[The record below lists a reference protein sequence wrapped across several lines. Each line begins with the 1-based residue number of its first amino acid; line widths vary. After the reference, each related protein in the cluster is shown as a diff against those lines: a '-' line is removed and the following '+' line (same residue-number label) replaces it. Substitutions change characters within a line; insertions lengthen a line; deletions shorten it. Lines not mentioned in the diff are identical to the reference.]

1 MAAAKALGTFKR
13 SRKQRTESDL
23 WLQRV
28 ISSPEKYGV
37 IRMRGDDCASDSE
50 RKPDEQ
56 SFSAWKA
63 ARDLRKVGHP
73 LRMRR
78 RNLVLQPLIY
88 SMGDTAMAGYQD
100 CLDPCVLV
108 LLRDFCTAFF
118 FGMDVMVAGPVLIGK
133 ETVRSRVH
141 PSTNATQL
149 LATDVFRSILR
160 LRHIKAFATLGV
172 TNVDLYPSEEWNFS
186 LGHASTTD
194 GCGVFS
200 IGHYHDQRQSAE
212 TIQRGDVH
220 YQRCKV
226 WRLIKVSISV
236 PACSI
241 HCI

>member
-1 MAAAKALGTFKR
+1 MAASTKALGTFKKR
-13 SRKQRTESDL
+13 RTESDL

-37 IRMRGDDCASDSE
+37 MEMCEDDSARESE

-56 SFSAWKA
+56 SYSAWKA
-63 ARDLRKVGHP
+63 SRDMHKVAHP

-78 RNLVLQPLIY
+78 RNLVLQPIIY
-88 SMGDTAMAGYQD
+88 SSDNTATDGVED
-100 CLDPCVLV
+100 GLDPCVLV

-118 FGMDVMVAGPVLIGK
+118 MGMDVMVADPVHIGVK
-133 ETVRSRVH
+133 NVRSRIH
-141 PSTNATQL
+141 PSTNALQL
-149 LATDVFRSILR
+149 LATDVFRHILR

-172 TNVDLYPSEEWNFS
+172 MNVDLYPSEDWNFS
-186 LGHASTTD
+186 LGHASTTE

-226 WRLIKVSISV
+226 WRMLKVSVCMWTSMLQ
-236 PACSI
+236 
-241 HCI
+241 